1 MNLPRTTTATTTT
14 ATLLLSLFVTF
25 CILLSCTDRPVTGRS
40 ALYMWMLPFAGVA
53 LVATLVIVAA
63 RATMVT
69 WITVL
74 VLLAFS
80 GKRRRVLA
88 QHGREITADVAVHLV
103 RVVLRERGLLAVV
116 CATIVSL
123 MAMVRIK
130 EAE

>member
-1 MNLPRTTTATTTT
+1 MNLPRTKSATAT
-14 ATLLLSLFVTF
+14 AMLLVSLFVTV
-25 CILLSCTDRPVTGRS
+25 CILLSCTDRS
-40 ALYMWMLPFAGVA
+40 ALYVWMLPFVGVA
-53 LVATLVIVAA
+53 LMATLVIVAA
-63 RATMVT
+63 RAAMVA

-103 RVVLRERGLLAVV
+103 RVVLRERGLAAVV
-116 CATIVSL
+116 CAAIVSL
-123 MAMVRIK
+123 MTMVPIK

>member
-1 MNLPRTTTATTTT
+1 MNLPRTKSATAT
-14 ATLLLSLFVTF
+14 AMLLVSLFVTV
-25 CILLSCTDRPVTGRS
+25 CILLSCTDRS
-40 ALYMWMLPFAGVA
+40 ALYVGMLPFVGVA
-53 LVATLVIVAA
+53 LMATLVIVVA
-63 RATMVT
+63 RAAMVA

-103 RVVLRERGLLAVV
+103 RVVFRERGLAAVV
-116 CATIVSL
+116 CAAIVSL
-123 MAMVRIK
+123 MTMVPIK

>member
-1 MNLPRTTTATTTT
+1 
-14 ATLLLSLFVTF
+14 
-25 CILLSCTDRPVTGRS
+25 
-40 ALYMWMLPFAGVA
+40 MLPFVGVA
-53 LVATLVIVAA
+53 LMATLVIVAA
-63 RATMVT
+63 RAAMVA

-103 RVVLRERGLLAVV
+103 RVVLRERGLAAVV
-116 CATIVSL
+116 CAAIVSL
-123 MAMVRIK
+123 MTMVPIK